1 MKLSLASLS
10 KFDFLGVLF
19 LRIGTGALIA
29 YHGFPLLI
37 SGTDSYER
45 IGSPVALIGISSF
58 YLVFGLASAVI
69 QAVGGLFLVLGIL
82 TRGIALLLT
91 IITGFAIANLI
102 QHGNGLDTAL
112 LVHSQVC
119 LALLSLVFIGPGR
132 ISLDRKGI

>member
-1 MKLSLASLS
+1 MKPSLASLS

-19 LRIGTGALIA
+19 LRLGTGALIC
-29 YHGFPLLI
+29 YHGFPLLVG
-37 SGTDSYER
+37 GTDGYER

-58 YLVFGLASAVI
+58 HLIFGLASAVI

-91 IITGFAIANLI
+91 IITGFAIANI
-102 QHGNGLDTAL
+102 FRHGGEFDLSL
-112 LVHSQVC
+112 FVHLQIG